1 MNNVLIIDDQPLYSE
16 ALASLVENAINT
28 AEVIQTTDSAE
39 VMELVR
45 SQRIDLII
53 LDVVLGDRDGMRL
66 AKNILAT
73 GYRGRLLFVS
83 SRDYSSLSKAAYEM
97 GANGFLNKNEA
108 RETIA
113 DAIVS
118 VSRGYS
124 MFKSTHTPSSGDV
137 TLSNREAMVFHYLAQ
152 GYSNKKISEQLS
164 LSAKTISTY
173 KTRILKKYHADS
185 LIELAA
191 YYPSVRKHSVLPL
204 STEN

>member
-16 ALASLVENAINT
+16 ALASLVQT
-28 AEVIQTTDSAE
+28 AFQSVNVVESTDSAE
-39 VMELVR
+39 VMEIIRNQPVDLV
-45 SQRIDLII
+45 I

-73 GYRGRLLFVS
+73 GYQGKILFIS
-83 SRDYSSLSKAAYEM
+83 SRDYSSLSKAAFEM
-97 GANGFLNKNEA
+97 GAHGFLNKNEA
-108 RETIA
+108 KATIM

-118 VSRGYS
+118 VTRGYS
-124 MFKSTHTPSSGDV
+124 MFKATHNQSSGNV

-173 KTRILKKYHADS
+173 KTRILKKYHAESVVELLNTLPQEECGS
-185 LIELAA
+185 LCC
-191 YYPSVRKHSVLPL
+191 
-204 STEN
+204 

>member
-16 ALASLVENAINT
+16 ALASLVQTAFQSVNT
-28 AEVIQTTDSAE
+28 VESTDSAE
-39 VMELVR
+39 VMEIIRNQPVDLV
-45 SQRIDLII
+45 I

-73 GYRGRLLFVS
+73 GYQGKILFIS
-83 SRDYSSLSKAAYEM
+83 SRDYSSLSKAAFEM
-97 GANGFLNKNEA
+97 GAHGFLNKNEA
-108 RETIA
+108 KATIM

-118 VSRGYS
+118 VTRGYS
-124 MFKSTHTPSSGDV
+124 MFKATHNQSSGNV

-173 KTRILKKYHADS
+173 KTRILKKYHAESVVELLNTLPQEECGS
-185 LIELAA
+185 LCC
-191 YYPSVRKHSVLPL
+191 
-204 STEN
+204 

>member
-16 ALASLVENAINT
+16 ALASLVQT
-28 AEVIQTTDSAE
+28 AFQSVNIVESTDSAE
-39 VMELVR
+39 VMDIVRNQPVDLV
-45 SQRIDLII
+45 I

-73 GYRGRLLFVS
+73 GYQGKILFIS
-83 SRDYSSLSKAAYEM
+83 SRDYSSLSKAAFEM
-97 GANGFLNKNEA
+97 GAHGFLNKNEA
-108 RETIA
+108 KATIL

-118 VSRGYS
+118 VTRGYS
-124 MFKSTHTPSSGDV
+124 MFKATHNQSSGSV

-173 KTRILKKYHADS
+173 KARILKKYHAESVVELLNTLPQEECGS
-185 LIELAA
+185 LCC
-191 YYPSVRKHSVLPL
+191 
-204 STEN
+204 

>member
-185 LIELAA
+185 LIELLHTIPSQKTFSFAA
-191 YYPSVRKHSVLPL
+191 KH
-204 STEN
+204 

>member
-16 ALASLVENAINT
+16 ALASLVQT
-28 AEVIQTTDSAE
+28 AFQSVNVVESTDSAE
-39 VMELVR
+39 VMEIIRNQPVDLV
-45 SQRIDLII
+45 I

-73 GYRGRLLFVS
+73 GYQGKVLFIS
-83 SRDYSSLSKAAYEM
+83 SRDYSSLSKAAFEM
-97 GANGFLNKNEA
+97 GAHGFLNKNEA
-108 RETIA
+108 KATIM

-118 VSRGYS
+118 VTRGYS
-124 MFKSTHTPSSGDV
+124 MFKATHNQSSGNV

-173 KTRILKKYHADS
+173 KTRILKKYHAESVVELLNTLPQEECGS
-185 LIELAA
+185 LCC
-191 YYPSVRKHSVLPL
+191 
-204 STEN
+204 

>member
-73 GYRGRLLFVS
+73 GYRG
-83 SRDYSSLSKAAYEM
+83 
-97 GANGFLNKNEA
+97 
-108 RETIA
+108 
-113 DAIVS
+113 
-118 VSRGYS
+118 
-124 MFKSTHTPSSGDV
+124 
-137 TLSNREAMVFHYLAQ
+137 
-152 GYSNKKISEQLS
+152 
-164 LSAKTISTY
+164 
-173 KTRILKKYHADS
+173 
-185 LIELAA
+185 
-191 YYPSVRKHSVLPL
+191 
-204 STEN
+204 

>member
-16 ALASLVENAINT
+16 ALASLVQT
-28 AEVIQTTDSAE
+28 AFQSVNVVESTDSAE
-39 VMELVR
+39 VMEIIRNQPVDLV
-45 SQRIDLII
+45 I

-73 GYRGRLLFVS
+73 GYQGKILFIS
-83 SRDYSSLSKAAYEM
+83 SRDYSSLSKAAFEM
-97 GANGFLNKNEA
+97 GAHGFLNKNEA
-108 RETIA
+108 KATIM

-118 VSRGYS
+118 VTRGYS
-124 MFKSTHTPSSGDV
+124 MFKATHNLSSGNV

-173 KTRILKKYHADS
+173 KTRILKKYHAESVVELLNTLPQEECGS
-185 LIELAA
+185 LCC
-191 YYPSVRKHSVLPL
+191 
-204 STEN
+204 

>member
-16 ALASLVENAINT
+16 ALASLVQT
-28 AEVIQTTDSAE
+28 AFQSVNVVESTDSAE
-39 VMELVR
+39 VMEIIRNQPVDLV
-45 SQRIDLII
+45 I

-73 GYRGRLLFVS
+73 GYQGKILFIS
-83 SRDYSSLSKAAYEM
+83 SRDYSSLSKAAFEM
-97 GANGFLNKNEA
+97 GAHGFLNKNEA
-108 RETIA
+108 KATIM

-118 VSRGYS
+118 VTRGYS
-124 MFKSTHTPSSGDV
+124 MFKATHNQSSGNV

-173 KTRILKKYHADS
+173 KTRILKKYHAES
-185 LIELAA
+185 VVELLNT
-191 YYPSVRKHSVLPL
+191 LPQEECG
-204 STEN
+204 SICC

>member
-16 ALASLVENAINT
+16 ALASLVQT
-28 AEVIQTTDSAE
+28 AFQSVNVVESTDSAE
-39 VMELVR
+39 VMDIVRNQPVDLV
-45 SQRIDLII
+45 I

-73 GYRGRLLFVS
+73 GYQGKILFIS
-83 SRDYSSLSKAAYEM
+83 SRDYSSLSKAAFEM
-97 GANGFLNKNEA
+97 GAHGFLNKNEA
-108 RETIA
+108 KATIL

-118 VSRGYS
+118 VTRGYS
-124 MFKSTHTPSSGDV
+124 VFKATHNQSSGSV

-173 KTRILKKYHADS
+173 KTRILKKYHAESVVELLNTLPQEECGS
-185 LIELAA
+185 LCC
-191 YYPSVRKHSVLPL
+191 
-204 STEN
+204 